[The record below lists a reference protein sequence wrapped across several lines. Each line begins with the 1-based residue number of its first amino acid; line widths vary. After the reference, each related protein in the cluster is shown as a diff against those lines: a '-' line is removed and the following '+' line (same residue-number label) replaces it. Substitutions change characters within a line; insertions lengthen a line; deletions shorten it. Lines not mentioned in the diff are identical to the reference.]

1 MNDIKNKIE
10 ELREDCI
17 REANI
22 EADEMNKNIDE
33 KIENDIKEQLDEYS
47 KKQRIRYDREM
58 KGFKKQYNIK
68 KYELEKNSKMNL
80 LEKQKEIIIDLI
92 NSVEKKMKDFVHSEK
107 YFDYLVKNINNSLN
121 KIGSKTNSVIIYITD
136 YDYNRY
142 SNMLSAS
149 FKDYTI
155 KTISDENIGGCKCLD
170 KDSNIIIDNTISLLI
185 RERINQIY

>member
-47 KKQRIRYDREM
+47 RKQRIRYDREM
-58 KGFKKQYNIK
+58 KGLEKQYNIK

-92 NSVEKKMKDFVHSEK
+92 NSVEKKMKDFVQSEK

-155 KTISDENIGGCKCLD
+155 KTTSDENIGGCKCLD
-170 KDSNIIIDNTISLLI
+170 EDSNIIIDNTISLLI

>member
-58 KGFKKQYNIK
+58 KGFEKQYNIK

-155 KTISDENIGGCKCLD
+155 KTISDKNIGGCKCLD